1 MIQIDSLSET
11 EIESKLEE
19 LLEYVQR
26 ILLDHESDYE
36 IRLQCV
42 RLSTE
47 KIVNF
52 VPVYE
57 AEDSLYYPLLTG
69 IKDFIEQVFS
79 STSSK
84 EAEERELLLSI
95 ARTLIEH
102 TDSLLQHAAKLTGL
116 GPNEIPSIP
125 RSVPKIVRSTFKFCR
140 TELSLNGSDESLS
153 LLYSR
158 SKCVMTTFLKLI
170 EGMTIK
176 CTSDGEVTLLLDLLE
191 DLTQFHEVLYS
202 IDMKMCVLVW
212 NLYNKLIVAHH
223 ENLKYSLKVEQT
235 LIILQKEA
243 LEAIHQLDIALIDG
257 FGQLTKQS
265 NRCLRSVS
273 FLFMIIHNIS
283 KVYKNSMKIDFALF
297 VDFLSILYNRSRTLM
312 ADSNVKDKLDND
324 LFIKYPPQLFLNDL
338 PDLSLLANFLSLT
351 EPCYLTHVYIIF
363 DLLDVD
369 ALTNEEKI
377 SMITNLLDNLALVEE
392 YNLKMDYL
400 DCVEA
405 DGLPVHKVSLYEW
418 LLTKMCRFISI
429 LSAEQ
434 FTAVEQT
441 LFHQLFFSDH
451 IFTCQLVADIFCFIG
466 RYGNASLCYSLLETI
481 SEVHRRSAKNLPYN
495 LVVPTLI
502 GRLFH
507 FLSAD
512 EKISWMEKFS
522 PEETNLTLW
531 ACLRIERLDQ
541 QSLKAFEK
549 LSSILEQAYV
559 EVNESDYSV
568 TKLSNILDCH
578 NNIIISTTCE
588 SSIAICLEI
597 WQKLADYEYSM
608 RSNFSVSQLM
618 RSLSDLASSIAQI
631 ISREQLLDLITC
643 QGTVLKATNAMD
655 GDYKLLSGFLLTIL
669 KLFPSL
675 PWVSNIENVDPCLIT
690 EIGAL
695 SSLCLRTAVRE
706 PVLKIP
712 GLQYLR
718 NLAQAS
724 NNSGLIRLCSDEND
738 IMDHFTL
745 FLKEDDAVWDAKEIQ
760 VKIDKDAPCLFS
772 LLTSQHRPDEG
783 NHLQVKRK
791 TSFSNLHLKVK
802 RSREEV
808 TAGDGQSFE
817 HILEMLKVNVSKL
830 EDYQCK
836 HESQL
841 TEQQKCEVESVVQR
855 LLAISHK

>member
-1 MIQIDSLSET
+1 MIQLDSLSET

-26 ILLDHESDYE
+26 ILLDDESDYE
-36 IRLQCV
+36 VRLQCV

-79 STSSK
+79 STNSK

-102 TDSLLQHAAKLTGL
+102 TDSLLQHAAKLKGL

-125 RSVPKIVRSTFKFCR
+125 RSVPKIVRSAFKFCR

-158 SKCVMTTFLKLI
+158 SKCVMGTFLKLI
-170 EGMTIK
+170 EGMTIRS
-176 CTSDGEVTLLLDLLE
+176 TSDDEVTLLLDLLE

-223 ENLKYSLKVEQT
+223 ENIKYSLKVEQT

-243 LEAIHQLDIALIDG
+243 LEAIHQLDLALIDG

-283 KVYKNSMKIDFALF
+283 KVYKNSMKTEFSLF
-297 VDFLSILYNRSRTLM
+297 VDFLSILYNKSRTLM
-312 ADSNVKDKLDND
+312 GDTHVKDKLDND
-324 LFIKYPPQLFLNDL
+324 LFIKYPPRIFLNDL

-351 EPCYLTHVYIIF
+351 EPGYLTHIYIMF
-363 DLLDVD
+363 DLLDMD
-369 ALTNEEKI
+369 ALTTVEKVT
-377 SMITNLLDNLALVEE
+377 MITNLLDNLRLVEE
-392 YNLKMDYL
+392 YNLQMDYL
-400 DCVEA
+400 DCVEV
-405 DGLPVHKVSLYEW
+405 DGLLVHKVSLYEW
-418 LLTKMCRFISI
+418 ILTRICRFISI
-429 LSAEQ
+429 LSEEQ
-434 FTAVEQT
+434 FISVEQS

-451 IFTCQLVADIFCFIG
+451 TFTCQLVADIFCFIG
-466 RYGNASLCYSLLETI
+466 RYGNASLCYSLLATI
-481 SEVHRRSAKNLPYN
+481 SEVHCRSANNLPYN
-495 LVVPTLI
+495 VVVPSLI

-507 FLSAD
+507 FLGAE
-512 EKISWMEKFS
+512 EKSSWMEKFS
-522 PEETNLTLW
+522 PEEKTLTLW
-531 ACLRIERLDQ
+531 ASLRIEQLDQ
-541 QSLKAFEK
+541 QNPKIFAK
-549 LSSILEQAYV
+549 LSSTLEQAYKS
-559 EVNESDYSV
+559 VNESDDSF
-568 TKLSNILDCH
+568 TKLTNILDCH
-578 NNIIISTTCE
+578 NNIIISTTSSE
-588 SSIAICLEI
+588 SCVRICLDI
-597 WQKLADYEYSM
+597 WQKLADFEYSM

-618 RSLSDLASSIAQI
+618 RSLSDLASSIAPI
-631 ISREQLLDLITC
+631 ISREQLLELITC

-655 GDYKLLSGFLLTIL
+655 GDYKLLTGFLLQIL

-690 EIGAL
+690 QIGSL

-745 FLKEDDAVWDAKEIQ
+745 FLKEDDAVWETKEVQ
-760 VKIDKDAPCLFS
+760 VKIDKDAPSLFN
-772 LLTSQHRPDEG
+772 LVTSQHIQDEG
-783 NHLQVKRK
+783 NELQVKRK
-791 TSFSNLHLKVK
+791 TSSSNLHHKMK

-808 TAGDGQSFE
+808 TGDDQSFDQ
-817 HILEMLKVNVSKL
+817 ILEKLKVNVSKL
-830 EDYQCK
+830 EDYEAK
-836 HESQL
+836 PDLQL
-841 TEQQKCEVESVVQR
+841 TDQQRSEVKLVVQR
-855 LLAISHK
+855 LLAISQK